1 MAAHKLQ
8 GRVKLYG
15 FEISIENAKGSVR
28 RWHDPHSGESGST
41 KMQHDYGYIRG
52 TRGTDGDHVD
62 VYVGPSTDSQKVF
75 VIDQMKKPD
84 FKKFDE
90 QKCMLGFDSAEE
102 AKAAYLKHYNDSRF
116 FGSMREMSMDD
127 FRAKVLARENHGKK
141 IAEARLL
148 VELNLAKIAAGEPI
162 VMPKKEVLGSDA
174 GVDSLPPVTAYSE
187 ATMSKDERE
196 AADREVK
203 TAGLSHSHESTRG
216 LRRSAVAEGRQVE
229 AEHTKDRGT
238 ATQIAIDHLHEDPQ
252 YYTKLRKVEKTAVSH
267 EWVRRTI
274 GGAKAP
280 KGRLMEAMKR
290 HSTKAVEHGENAV
303 HSLKDKGF
311 QPRMEH
317 YRRHVAKADKR
328 QVAADA
334 AWDAVEKK
342 SSGDRAG
349 RIADRIDD
357 VGIGLLAAPYAAD
370 AGSRLMMRV
379 GGRNAKVRAAA
390 TALKAGFGSKSHFGH
405 SAPRELAGL
414 AMVAP
419 GVTHTIAKGIDKAV
433 PQKTA
438 SGDMLQYFQDHPEK
452 LEEKRKREKKA
463 ALEKVA
469 QSLFDDYEYKTEAE
483 KTAILG
489 MLGRA
494 AGAVARGGAA
504 TRSAIGNAGQAVAQG
519 AGKMTS
525 GLMGA
530 VERAGTQLKG
540 GYLAGRTGVSQARG
554 EFAARAGAAAKAPAA
569 VVPKVPAVTPP
580 AAVAKGGVPTPVPT
594 TTAAPAAAAG
604 GSGKWNP
611 LSARNVLLGGA
622 AAGVGLGA
630 YGGYKGIQTASHML
644 QNHHE
649 TPLAPPGFAGTGRV
663 F

>member
-52 TRGTDGDHVD
+52 TQGTDGDHVD
-62 VYVGPSTDSQKVF
+62 VYVGPNTDSQKVF

-102 AKAAYLKHYNDSRF
+102 AKAAYLKHYNDNRF

-127 FRAKVLARENHGKK
+127 FKAKVLARENHGKK
-141 IAEARLL
+141 IAAARLL
-148 VELNLAKIAAGEPI
+148 AELNLAKLAAGEPI
-162 VMPKKEVLGSDA
+162 VLPKKEVLGADA
-174 GVDSLPPVTAYSE
+174 GVDALPPVTAYSE

-203 TAGLSHSHESTRG
+203 TAS
-216 LRRSAVAEGRQVE
+216 
-229 AEHTKDRGT
+229 DR
-238 ATQIAIDHLHEDPQ
+238 
-252 YYTKLRKVEKTAVSH
+252 
-267 EWVRRTI
+267 
-274 GGAKAP
+274 
-280 KGRLMEAMKR
+280 
-290 HSTKAVEHGENAV
+290 V
-303 HSLKDKGF
+303 H
-311 QPRMEH
+311 
-317 YRRHVAKADKR
+317 
-328 QVAADA
+328 
-334 AWDAVEKK
+334 
-342 SSGDRAG
+342 
-349 RIADRIDD
+349 RIADRVDD
-357 VGIGLLAAPYAAD
+357 VGLAMLGAPSAAYL
-370 AGSRLMMRV
+370 AGSALKRLP
-379 GGRNAKVRAAA
+379 NAKAKALGTGLQHGVEKLRAGVHHGIE
-390 TALKAGFGSKSHFGH
+390 AG
-405 SAPRELAGL
+405 GL
-414 AMVAP
+414 ALVSPTVSHA
-419 GVTHTIAKGIDKAV
+419 IAKRVDKAV

-438 SGDMLQYFQDHPEK
+438 SGDMLQYFADHPEK
-452 LEEKRKREKKA
+452 LEEKRRREKKA

-504 TRSAIGNAGQAVAQG
+504 TRSAITGAGQAVAQG

-554 EFAARAGAAAKAPAA
+554 EFAARAGAAAKAP
-569 VVPKVPAVTPP
+569 VVAPKVPAVTPP

-604 GSGKWNP
+604 GGKWNP